1 MFPAQ
6 WSSDHIVSSI
16 GISQIWITDESS
28 PTAAT
33 VRVSIHLICF
43 AWIDFWYLHHSIKT
57 FRQNIFEHI
66 CKKINICHDLLRPG
80 LFCHPNIIAL
90 KNIVSIYNIYHLYR
104 MYRVSHNTVSTLFLS
119 FSRVL
124 ELVQRNFWPLFN
136 SPWNLLH
143 NSHMNF
149 ENWFRNSLDNW
160 HQSWHPSFWNWHFA
174 ITESQKSNF
183 GVTGANFDLNYL
195 SCF

>member
-1 MFPAQ
+1 MTHQNYSFSRKFWYYCADAMFPAQ

-66 CKKINICHDLLRPG
+66 CKKINICHVLRLQSG
-80 LFCHPNIIAL
+80 LFCHPNIIAM
-90 KNIVSIYNIYHLYR
+90 KNIVSIYNIYHLKNVKCTFCLPR
-104 MYRVSHNTVSTLFLS
+104 HRGSRISIQFL
-119 FSRVL
+119 
-124 ELVQRNFWPLFN
+124 
-136 SPWNLLH
+136 
-143 NSHMNF
+143 
-149 ENWFRNSLDNW
+149 
-160 HQSWHPSFWNWHFA
+160 A
-174 ITESQKSNF
+174 
-183 GVTGANFDLNYL
+183 LNIY
-195 SCF
+195 